1 MNNKKQIGFGA
12 IISYVAII
20 VNIFVGLLYTPWM
33 VKQIGKS
40 QYGLY
45 TLANS
50 LITLFLVDFGLSAA
64 AARYVSN
71 YHAEGKEEQVEVVVA
86 FKFKDTNQEYIVYT
100 KNEKDSNGNV
110 TVYVSRI
117 VEENG
122 ISKLDGI
129 DDDDEW
135 TRIKAVLRE
144 LAKDEQ

>member
-1 MNNKKQIGFGA
+1 MEETKKELIT
-12 IISYVAII
+12 IISE
-20 VNIFVGLLYTPWM
+20 
-33 VKQIGKS
+33 
-40 QYGLY
+40 
-45 TLANS
+45 
-50 LITLFLVDFGLSAA
+50 
-64 AARYVSN
+64 
-71 YHAEGKEEQVEVVVA
+71 EGKEEQVEVVVA

>member
-1 MNNKKQIGFGA
+1 MEETKKELIT
-12 IISYVAII
+12 IISE
-20 VNIFVGLLYTPWM
+20 
-33 VKQIGKS
+33 
-40 QYGLY
+40 
-45 TLANS
+45 
-50 LITLFLVDFGLSAA
+50 
-64 AARYVSN
+64 
-71 YHAEGKEEQVEVVVA
+71 EGKEEQVEVVVA
-86 FKFKDTNQEYIVYT
+86 FKIKDTNQEYIVYT

>member
-1 MNNKKQIGFGA
+1 MEETKKELIT
-12 IISYVAII
+12 IISE
-20 VNIFVGLLYTPWM
+20 
-33 VKQIGKS
+33 
-40 QYGLY
+40 
-45 TLANS
+45 
-50 LITLFLVDFGLSAA
+50 
-64 AARYVSN
+64 
-71 YHAEGKEEQVEVVVA
+71 EGKEEQVEVVVA

-135 TRIKAVLRE
+135 NRIKAVLRE

>member
-1 MNNKKQIGFGA
+1 MEETKNMEETKKELIT
-12 IISYVAII
+12 IISE
-20 VNIFVGLLYTPWM
+20 
-33 VKQIGKS
+33 
-40 QYGLY
+40 
-45 TLANS
+45 
-50 LITLFLVDFGLSAA
+50 
-64 AARYVSN
+64 
-71 YHAEGKEEQVEVVVA
+71 EGKEEQVEVVVA

-122 ISKLDGI
+122 TSRLEGI

>member
-1 MNNKKQIGFGA
+1 MEETKKELIT
-12 IISYVAII
+12 IISE
-20 VNIFVGLLYTPWM
+20 
-33 VKQIGKS
+33 
-40 QYGLY
+40 
-45 TLANS
+45 
-50 LITLFLVDFGLSAA
+50 
-64 AARYVSN
+64 
-71 YHAEGKEEQVEVVVA
+71 EGKEEQVEVVVA

-100 KNEKDSNGNV
+100 KNEKDSNGNI

-135 TRIKAVLRE
+135 TRIKTVLRE

>member
-1 MNNKKQIGFGA
+1 MEETKKELIT
-12 IISYVAII
+12 IISE
-20 VNIFVGLLYTPWM
+20 
-33 VKQIGKS
+33 
-40 QYGLY
+40 
-45 TLANS
+45 
-50 LITLFLVDFGLSAA
+50 
-64 AARYVSN
+64 
-71 YHAEGKEEQVEVVVA
+71 EGKEEQVEVVVA

-144 LAKDEQ
+144 LAKDE

>member
-1 MNNKKQIGFGA
+1 MEETKKELIT
-12 IISYVAII
+12 IISE
-20 VNIFVGLLYTPWM
+20 
-33 VKQIGKS
+33 
-40 QYGLY
+40 
-45 TLANS
+45 
-50 LITLFLVDFGLSAA
+50 
-64 AARYVSN
+64 
-71 YHAEGKEEQVEVVVA
+71 EGKEEQVEVVVA

-122 ISKLDGI
+122 ISKLEGI

>member
-1 MNNKKQIGFGA
+1 MEETKKELIT
-12 IISYVAII
+12 IISE
-20 VNIFVGLLYTPWM
+20 
-33 VKQIGKS
+33 
-40 QYGLY
+40 
-45 TLANS
+45 
-50 LITLFLVDFGLSAA
+50 
-64 AARYVSN
+64 
-71 YHAEGKEEQVEVVVA
+71 EGEEEQVEVVVA

-122 ISKLDGI
+122 ISRLEGI

>member
-1 MNNKKQIGFGA
+1 MEETKKELIT
-12 IISYVAII
+12 IISE
-20 VNIFVGLLYTPWM
+20 
-33 VKQIGKS
+33 
-40 QYGLY
+40 
-45 TLANS
+45 
-50 LITLFLVDFGLSAA
+50 
-64 AARYVSN
+64 
-71 YHAEGKEEQVEVVVA
+71 EGKEEQVEVVVA

-100 KNEKDSNGNV
+100 KNEKDSSGNV

-122 ISKLDGI
+122 TSRLEGI

>member
-1 MNNKKQIGFGA
+1 MEETKKELIT
-12 IISYVAII
+12 IISE
-20 VNIFVGLLYTPWM
+20 
-33 VKQIGKS
+33 
-40 QYGLY
+40 
-45 TLANS
+45 
-50 LITLFLVDFGLSAA
+50 
-64 AARYVSN
+64 
-71 YHAEGKEEQVEVVVA
+71 EGKEEQVEVVVA

-129 DDDDEW
+129 DGDDEW

>member
-1 MNNKKQIGFGA
+1 MEETKKELIT
-12 IISYVAII
+12 IISE
-20 VNIFVGLLYTPWM
+20 
-33 VKQIGKS
+33 
-40 QYGLY
+40 
-45 TLANS
+45 
-50 LITLFLVDFGLSAA
+50 
-64 AARYVSN
+64 
-71 YHAEGKEEQVEVVVA
+71 EGKEEQVEVVVA

-135 TRIKAVLRE
+135 TRIKTVLRE